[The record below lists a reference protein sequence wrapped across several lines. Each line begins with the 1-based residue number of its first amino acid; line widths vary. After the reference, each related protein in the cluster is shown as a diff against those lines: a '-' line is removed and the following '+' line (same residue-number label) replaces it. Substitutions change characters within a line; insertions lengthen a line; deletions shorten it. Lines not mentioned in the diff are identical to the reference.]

1 MGAAISGLH
10 RADRKR
16 HMMVHTHDGPK
27 GELPIIDLD
36 SPAGAAAESVA
47 IPQRRH
53 QRRQC
58 PHCFTNRSVIFH
70 GELNGCE
77 DRALQA
83 LRRAHPEEYD
93 DYLRYEQDT
102 AEAAAAKLWEFH
114 LADQCDRA
122 RTPKRRAG
130 RS

>member
-1 MGAAISGLH
+1 MA
-10 RADRKR
+10 
-16 HMMVHTHDGPK
+16 HTHNGPMDELPVTDLDGP
-27 GELPIIDLD
+27 
-36 SPAGAAAESVA
+36 AVAAADSVA
-47 IPQRRH
+47 VPRARQ

-58 PHCFTNRSVIFH
+58 PHCFTNRSGIFH

-93 DYLRYEQDT
+93 DYLRREQNT
-102 AEAAAAKLWEFH
+102 AEATAAKLWEYH

-122 RTPKRRAG
+122 RTARTSRKRS

>member
-1 MGAAISGLH
+1 
-10 RADRKR
+10 
-16 HMMVHTHDGPK
+16 MVHTHNGPMD
-27 GELPIIDLD
+27 ELPVTDLD
-36 SPAGAAAESVA
+36 RPADAAADSVA
-47 IPQRRH
+47 VPRTRQ

-70 GELNGCE
+70 GELKGCE

-93 DYLRYEQDT
+93 DYLRHEQNT
-102 AEAAAAKLWEFH
+102 AEAAAATLWEYH

-122 RTPKRRAG
+122 RTAKTSRKRS

>member
-1 MGAAISGLH
+1 
-10 RADRKR
+10 
-16 HMMVHTHDGPK
+16 MVQTHNGPMD
-27 GELPIIDLD
+27 ELPITDLD
-36 SPAGAAAESVA
+36 GPAVAAADIAAV
-47 IPQRRH
+47 PRPRH

-58 PHCFTNRSVIFH
+58 PHCFINRSVVFQ
-70 GELNGCE
+70 GELKGCE

-102 AEAAAAKLWEFH
+102 AEAAAATLWEYH

-122 RTPKRRAG
+122 RTSKIGRKRSG
-130 RS
+130 P